1 MEKTSANIFMKY
13 PALHHFASNNTGC
26 YHFIIQFFYISKY
39 IHFPFSLFK
48 NLIQSFNYLIIIDMI
63 FHIITLFKLFS
74 FNCSCPRYLRHFG
87 NPKNENLL
95 RSPKFYG
102 ENEFLVEMC
111 ISQLI
116 TEILSFFC
124 FHKNFMANLSFQI
137 VGFKTT
143 RTHRSKIPAPPQY
156 PHIL

>member
-39 IHFPFSLFK
+39 IHFLFTLFK

-74 FNCSCPRYLRHFG
+74 FKQYIPHTQYSFNKNREKQPFVSIFLNSVTLGKKELLSEKDKQSSCFILLTRD
-87 NPKNENLL
+87 PKLL
-95 RSPKFYG
+95 
-102 ENEFLVEMC
+102 LVFT
-111 ISQLI
+111 Q
-116 TEILSFFC
+116 
-124 FHKNFMANLSFQI
+124 
-137 VGFKTT
+137 
-143 RTHRSKIPAPPQY
+143 
-156 PHIL
+156 